1 MKKQEMERVAKIKEL
16 VENESLSKSKRMIAL
31 FDEGLSIKVIADHMK
46 VRYNFVYNVVSNH
59 CNMTGKVMTTDQEG
73 PTKKDEIIKM
83 LAEGKSI
90 KEISIALKTNYN
102 YIFNIRK
109 GLERDAAKEVKI

>member
-1 MKKQEMERVAKIKEL
+1 MAEKKEVMAIVG
-16 VENESLSKSKRMIAL
+16 NEALSKSKRMIAL
-31 FDEGLSIKVIADHMK
+31 YELGLEIKAIAELMGT
-46 VRYNFVYNVVSNH
+46 RYNFVYNVVSNY
-59 CNMTGKVMTTDQEG
+59 CNMNDVELTTKSKGES
-73 PTKKDEIIKM
+73 KKDEIVKL

-109 GLERDAAKEVKI
+109 QLEVAKKKEA